1 MPLGGEP
8 PTGTARPSD
17 VSSDAYVGRA
27 WCAGTLSWPAPAS
40 A

>member
-8 PTGTARPSD
+8 PTGTAASPFGHS
-17 VSSDAYVGRA
+17 AALYAGTG
-27 WCAGTLSWPAPAS
+27 CAGTLSWPAPAS